1 MLIVFPKQIL
11 LAGLMLLANCLYAEL
26 KIHSVTERYW
36 DQVEFKRVIEY
47 FTGKEFSGRHLI
59 LRSNPEKR
67 TGMYFELS
75 FGKPFIALPKNSLIA
90 LQLYRSGALYP
101 KLYEFKMPE
110 DMREKKDILL
120 GVTGD
125 DWPSRETRLI
135 AWRMEVRTVDQK
147 LLAQKQSFLWDH
159 EK

>member
-1 MLIVFPKQIL
+1 MIVFPKQIL
-11 LAGLMLLANCLYAEL
+11 LAGLMLLASCLHAEL
-26 KIHSVTERYW
+26 KIFSVTERYW

-47 FTGKEFSGRHLI
+47 FTGKEFSGRQII

-67 TGMYFELS
+67 SGMYFELS
-75 FGKPFIALPKNSLIA
+75 FSEKLNALAKNSVIV
-90 LQLYRSGALYP
+90 LQMYRSGSLHP
-101 KLYEFKMPE
+101 KLYEFKIPE
-110 DMREKKDILL
+110 DLHEKRDILL

-125 DWPSRETRLI
+125 DWPSRETKLI

>member
-1 MLIVFPKQIL
+1 MVFPRQIF
-11 LAGLMLLANCLYAEL
+11 LAGLMLLANCLHAEL
-26 KIHSVTERYW
+26 KILSVTERYW

-47 FTGKEFSGRHLI
+47 FTGKEFSGRQLI

-67 TGMYFELS
+67 SGMYFELS
-75 FGKPFIALPKNSLIA
+75 FSKKPNALPKNSVIV
-90 LQLYRSGALYP
+90 LQMYRSGALLP
-101 KLYEFKMPE
+101 KLYEFKMPQ
-110 DMREKKDILL
+110 DLREKRDILL

-125 DWPSRETRLI
+125 DWPSRETKLI

-147 LLAQKQSFLWDH
+147 LLAQKQSFLWDL

>member
-1 MLIVFPKQIL
+1 MVFPKQIH
-11 LAGLMLLANCLYAEL
+11 LAVLMLLASRLHAEV

-47 FTGKEFSGRHLI
+47 FTGKEFSGRQLI
-59 LRSNPEKR
+59 LRSNPAKR
-67 TGMYFELS
+67 SGMYFELS
-75 FGKPFIALPKNSLIA
+75 FSEKPNALTKDSVIV
-90 LQLYRSGALYP
+90 LQMYRSGALDP
-101 KLYEFKMPE
+101 KIYEFKIPE
-110 DMREKKDILL
+110 DLHEKRNILL

-125 DWPSRETRLI
+125 DWPSRETKLI